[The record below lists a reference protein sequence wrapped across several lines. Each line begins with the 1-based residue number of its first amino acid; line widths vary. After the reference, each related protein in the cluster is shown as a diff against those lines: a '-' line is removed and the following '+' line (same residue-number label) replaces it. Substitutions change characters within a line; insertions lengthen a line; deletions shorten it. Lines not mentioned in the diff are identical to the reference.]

1 MAVVELRDL
10 CREEVEGEWDV
21 ARWACAQ
28 CIELGKFEIAKTEA
42 GDNWNAVAGIGVAE
56 KGLRK
61 SFCQS

>member
-1 MAVVELRDL
+1 VVELRDL

-21 ARWACAQ
+21 AQRACAQ
-28 CIELGKFEIAKTEA
+28 CFKLGKFEIARAEV
-42 GDNWNAVAGIGVAE
+42 GDNWNAVARIGMAE